1 MSEFLYQAFI
11 YLCAAV
17 VLVPLAQRLQ
27 LGSVMGYLLA
37 GILIGPALGL
47 VGAETQALQHY
58 AEFGVVMML
67 FLVGLELEPKALWSM
82 RSRLLGLGG
91 LQVLATTVLVAG
103 GAWLLGLAW
112 QSAVAVGLIFSLS
125 STAIVLQSLK
135 EKGLFKSPGGQS
147 GFAILLFQD
156 IAFIPMLAFIPL
168 LAIPELMN
176 VAAAN
181 NADGHHG
188 LSLVEGLQGWQ
199 VVVVNVAA
207 ICAVV
212 GGGHFLAR
220 PLFGFIAKVRLRE
233 VFTAAAL
240 LLVVAI
246 ALLMTLVGLSPALGA
261 FLAGVV
267 LANSEF
273 RHELE
278 GNIEPFKGLF
288 MGLFFIT
295 VGAGVNFTLLVAE
308 FSNILTLTLALV
320 LLKALV
326 LLVLAHLFRLRA
338 ADRWLLALGL
348 AQAGEFGFVLLAFA
362 VQSSV
367 LSQQLAD
374 NLLLVVA
381 LSMLLTPLL
390 FIVLERLLLPR
401 ANARSNAREADAIT
415 DVGTVIIAGHG
426 RFGQVVNRILL
437 ASGYQTVVL
446 DYRAELIDG
455 LRKFGARVFYGDA
468 TRPELLHASGLDQ
481 AQVFVVAIDDPERA
495 IELVRYVSREA
506 PNIHIVARA
515 LDRQHVYKLYQAGAR
530 SIVREVF
537 DSSLRAGRYCL
548 EALGMEEGEADRIT
562 RSFYKHD
569 RAMLRQLASVWDPEI
584 SPFDNKKYIELARL
598 LNAELNDLI
607 AQDRSQLEDAEAKP
621 STAD

>member
-1 MSEFLYQAFI
+1 
-11 YLCAAV
+11 
-17 VLVPLAQRLQ
+17 
-27 LGSVMGYLLA
+27 
-37 GILIGPALGL
+37 
-47 VGAETQALQHY
+47 
-58 AEFGVVMML
+58 
-67 FLVGLELEPKALWSM
+67 
-82 RSRLLGLGG
+82 
-91 LQVLATTVLVAG
+91 
-103 GAWLLGLAW
+103 
-112 QSAVAVGLIFSLS
+112 
-125 STAIVLQSLK
+125 
-135 EKGLFKSPGGQS
+135 
-147 GFAILLFQD
+147 
-156 IAFIPMLAFIPL
+156 
-168 LAIPELMN
+168 MN
-176 VAAAN
+176 VAAI
-181 NADGHHG
+181 G
-188 LSLVEGLQGWQ
+188 
-199 VVVVNVAA
+199 
-207 ICAVV
+207 AVV

-308 FSNILTLTLALV
+308 FANILALTLALV
-320 LLKALV
+320 ALKALV
-326 LLVLAHLFRLRA
+326 LLVLAHLFRLRV

-367 LSQQLAD
+367 LSSQVAD

-390 FIVLERLLLPR
+390 FIALERLLLPR
-401 ANARSNAREADAIT
+401 ATAQSNSREADAIT
-415 DVGTVIIAGHG
+415 DTGTVIIAGHG

-437 ASGYQTVVL
+437 ASGYKTVVL
-446 DYRAELIDG
+446 EYRAELIDG

-495 IELVRYVSREA
+495 LELVRYVSREA
-506 PNIHIVARA
+506 PNVHIVARA

-548 EALGMEEGEADRIT
+548 EALGLEEAEADKIT

-569 RAMLRQLASVWDPEI
+569 RAMLRQLAAVWDPEL

-598 LNAELNDLI
+598 LNAELNGLI
-607 AQDRSQLEDAEAKP
+607 AQDRER
-621 STAD
+621 ADDDVKNT

>member
-103 GAWLLGLAW
+103 GAWLLGWAW
-112 QSAVAVGLIFSLS
+112 QSAIAVGLIFSLS

-147 GFAILLFQD
+147 SFAILLFQD

-168 LAIPELMN
+168 LALPELMN
-176 VAAAN
+176 SAASDTA
-181 NADGHHG
+181 GHHG
-188 LSLVEGLQGWQ
+188 LSLVEGWQGWQ
-199 VVVVNVAA
+199 VVLVNVAA
-207 ICAVV
+207 IAAVV

-308 FSNILTLTLALV
+308 FTNILALTLALV
-320 LLKALV
+320 ALKALV

-367 LSQQLAD
+367 LSPQVAD

-390 FIVLERLLLPR
+390 FIALERWLLPR
-401 ANARSNAREADAIT
+401 ATAQSNTREADTIT
-415 DVGTVIIAGHG
+415 DTGTVIIAGHG

-446 DYRAELIDG
+446 EYRAELIDG

-468 TRPELLHASGLDQ
+468 TRPELLHASGLHQ

-495 IELVRYVSREA
+495 LELVRYVSREA
-506 PNIHIVARA
+506 PNVHIVARA

-548 EALGMEEGEADRIT
+548 EALGVEETEADKIT

-569 RAMLRQLASVWDPEI
+569 RAMLRQLAAVWDPEL
-584 SPFDNKKYIELARL
+584 SPFDNKKYIELARV
-598 LNAELNDLI
+598 LNAELSGLI
-607 AQDRSQLEDAEAKP
+607 AQDRERIDDNVKD
-621 STAD
+621 T

>member
-27 LGSVMGYLLA
+27 LGSVLGYLLA

-112 QSAVAVGLIFSLS
+112 QSAIAVGLIFSLS

-147 GFAILLFQD
+147 SFAILLFQD

-168 LAIPELMN
+168 LALPELMN
-176 VAAAN
+176 SVASDAT
-181 NADGHHG
+181 GHHG
-188 LSLVEGLQGWQ
+188 LSLVEGWQGWQ
-199 VVVVNVAA
+199 VVLVNVAA
-207 ICAVV
+207 IGAVV

-308 FSNILTLTLALV
+308 FANILALTLALV
-320 LLKALV
+320 ALKALV
-326 LLVLAHLFRLRA
+326 LLVLAYLFRLRA

-367 LSQQLAD
+367 LSSQVAD

-390 FIVLERLLLPR
+390 FIALERLLLPR
-401 ANARSNAREADAIT
+401 ATAQSNSREADAIT
-415 DVGTVIIAGHG
+415 DTGTVIIAGHG

-437 ASGYQTVVL
+437 ASGYKTVVL
-446 DYRAELIDG
+446 EYRAELIDG

-495 IELVRYVSREA
+495 LELVRYVSREA
-506 PNIHIVARA
+506 PNVHIVARA

-548 EALGMEEGEADRIT
+548 EALGVEETEADKIT

-569 RAMLRQLASVWDPEI
+569 RAMLRQLAAVWDPEL

-598 LNAELNDLI
+598 LNAELSGLI
-607 AQDRSQLEDAEAKP
+607 AQDRERIDDNVKD
-621 STAD
+621 T

>member
-112 QSAVAVGLIFSLS
+112 QSAIAVGLIFSLS

-147 GFAILLFQD
+147 SFAILLFQD

-168 LAIPELMN
+168 LALPELMN
-176 VAAAN
+176 SVASDAT
-181 NADGHHG
+181 GHHG

-199 VVVVNVAA
+199 VVLVNVAA
-207 ICAVV
+207 IGAVV

-308 FSNILTLTLALV
+308 FANILALTLALV
-320 LLKALV
+320 ALKALV
-326 LLVLAHLFRLRA
+326 LLVLAHLFRLRV

-367 LSQQLAD
+367 LSSQVAD

-390 FIVLERLLLPR
+390 FIALERLLLPR
-401 ANARSNAREADAIT
+401 ATAQSNSREADAIT
-415 DVGTVIIAGHG
+415 DTGTVIIAGHG

-437 ASGYQTVVL
+437 ASGYKTVVL
-446 DYRAELIDG
+446 EYRAELIDG

-495 IELVRYVSREA
+495 LELVRYVSREA
-506 PNIHIVARA
+506 PNVHIVARA

-548 EALGMEEGEADRIT
+548 EALGVEETEADKIT

-569 RAMLRQLASVWDPEI
+569 RAMLRQLAAVWDPEL
-584 SPFDNKKYIELARL
+584 SPFDNKKYIELARV
-598 LNAELNDLI
+598 LNAELSGLI
-607 AQDRSQLEDAEAKP
+607 AQDRERIDDNVKD
-621 STAD
+621 T

>member
-112 QSAVAVGLIFSLS
+112 QSAIAVGLIFSLS

-147 GFAILLFQD
+147 SFAILLFQD

-168 LAIPELMN
+168 LALPELMN
-176 VAAAN
+176 SVASDAT
-181 NADGHHG
+181 GHHG
-188 LSLVEGLQGWQ
+188 LSLVEGWQGWQ
-199 VVVVNVAA
+199 VVLVNVAA
-207 ICAVV
+207 IGAVV

-308 FSNILTLTLALV
+308 FANILALTLALV
-320 LLKALV
+320 ALKALV
-326 LLVLAHLFRLRA
+326 LLVLAHLFRLRV

-367 LSQQLAD
+367 LSSQVAD

-390 FIVLERLLLPR
+390 FIALERLLLPR
-401 ANARSNAREADAIT
+401 ATAQSNSREADAIT
-415 DVGTVIIAGHG
+415 DTGTVIIAGHG

-437 ASGYQTVVL
+437 ASGYKTVVL
-446 DYRAELIDG
+446 EYRAELIDG

-468 TRPELLHASGLDQ
+468 TRPELLHASGLHQ

-495 IELVRYVSREA
+495 LELVRYVSREA
-506 PNIHIVARA
+506 PNVHIVARA

-548 EALGMEEGEADRIT
+548 EALGVEETEADKIT

-569 RAMLRQLASVWDPEI
+569 RAMLRQLAAVWDPEL
-584 SPFDNKKYIELARL
+584 SPFDNKKYIELARV
-598 LNAELNDLI
+598 LNAELSGLI
-607 AQDRSQLEDAEAKP
+607 AQDRERIDDNVKD
-621 STAD
+621 T

>member
-27 LGSVMGYLLA
+27 LGSVLGYLLA

-112 QSAVAVGLIFSLS
+112 QSAIAVGLIFSLS

-147 GFAILLFQD
+147 SFAILLFQD

-168 LAIPELMN
+168 LALPELMN
-176 VAAAN
+176 SVASDAT
-181 NADGHHG
+181 GHHG
-188 LSLVEGLQGWQ
+188 LSLVEGWQGWQ
-199 VVVVNVAA
+199 VVLVNVAA
-207 ICAVV
+207 IGAVV

-308 FSNILTLTLALV
+308 FANILALTLALV
-320 LLKALV
+320 ALKALV
-326 LLVLAHLFRLRA
+326 LLVLAHLFRLRV

-367 LSQQLAD
+367 LSSQVAD

-390 FIVLERLLLPR
+390 FIALERLLLPR
-401 ANARSNAREADAIT
+401 ATAQSNSREADAIT
-415 DVGTVIIAGHG
+415 DTGTVIIAGHG

-437 ASGYQTVVL
+437 ASGYKTVVL
-446 DYRAELIDG
+446 EYRAELIDG

-495 IELVRYVSREA
+495 LELVRYVSREA
-506 PNIHIVARA
+506 PNVHIVARA

-548 EALGMEEGEADRIT
+548 EALGVEETEADKIT

-569 RAMLRQLASVWDPEI
+569 RAMLRQLAAVWDPEL
-584 SPFDNKKYIELARL
+584 SPFDNKKYIELARV
-598 LNAELNDLI
+598 LNAELSGLI
-607 AQDRSQLEDAEAKP
+607 AQDRERIDDNVKD
-621 STAD
+621 T

>member
-112 QSAVAVGLIFSLS
+112 QSAIAVGLIFSLS

-147 GFAILLFQD
+147 SFAILLFQD

-168 LAIPELMN
+168 LALPELMN
-176 VAAAN
+176 SAASDAT
-181 NADGHHG
+181 GHHG

-199 VVVVNVAA
+199 VVLVNVAA
-207 ICAVV
+207 IGAVV

-308 FSNILTLTLALV
+308 FANILALTLALV
-320 LLKALV
+320 ALKALV
-326 LLVLAHLFRLRA
+326 LLVLAHLFRLRV

-367 LSQQLAD
+367 LSSQVAD

-390 FIVLERLLLPR
+390 FIALERLLLPR
-401 ANARSNAREADAIT
+401 ATAQSNSREADAIT
-415 DVGTVIIAGHG
+415 DTGTVIIAGHG

-437 ASGYQTVVL
+437 ASGYKTVVL
-446 DYRAELIDG
+446 EYRAELIDG

-495 IELVRYVSREA
+495 LELVRYVSREA
-506 PNIHIVARA
+506 PNVHIVARA

-548 EALGMEEGEADRIT
+548 EALGVEETEADKIT

-569 RAMLRQLASVWDPEI
+569 RAMLRQLAAVWDPEL
-584 SPFDNKKYIELARL
+584 SPFDNKKYIELARV
-598 LNAELNDLI
+598 LNAELSGLI
-607 AQDRSQLEDAEAKP
+607 AQDRERIDDNVKD
-621 STAD
+621 T

>member
-112 QSAVAVGLIFSLS
+112 QSAIAVGLIFSLS

-147 GFAILLFQD
+147 SFAILLFQD

-168 LAIPELMN
+168 LALPELMN
-176 VAAAN
+176 SVASDAT
-181 NADGHHG
+181 GHHG
-188 LSLVEGLQGWQ
+188 LSLVEGWQGWQ
-199 VVVVNVAA
+199 VVLVNVAA
-207 ICAVV
+207 IGAVV

-308 FSNILTLTLALV
+308 FANILALTLALV
-320 LLKALV
+320 ALKALV
-326 LLVLAHLFRLRA
+326 LLVLAHLFRLRV

-367 LSQQLAD
+367 LSSQVAD

-390 FIVLERLLLPR
+390 FIALERLLLPR
-401 ANARSNAREADAIT
+401 ATAQSNSREADAIT
-415 DVGTVIIAGHG
+415 DTGTVIIAGHG

-437 ASGYQTVVL
+437 ASGYKTVVL
-446 DYRAELIDG
+446 EYRAELIDG

-495 IELVRYVSREA
+495 LELVRYVSREA
-506 PNIHIVARA
+506 PNVHIVARA

-548 EALGMEEGEADRIT
+548 EALGVEETEADKIT

-569 RAMLRQLASVWDPEI
+569 RAMLRQLAAVWDPEL
-584 SPFDNKKYIELARL
+584 SPFDNKKYIELARV
-598 LNAELNDLI
+598 LNAELSGLI
-607 AQDRSQLEDAEAKP
+607 AQDRERIDDNVKD
-621 STAD
+621 T

>member
-103 GAWLLGLAW
+103 SAWLLGLAW
-112 QSAVAVGLIFSLS
+112 QSAIAVGLIFSLS

-147 GFAILLFQD
+147 SFAILLFQD

-168 LAIPELMN
+168 LALPELMN
-176 VAAAN
+176 SAASDAT
-181 NADGHHG
+181 GHHG

-199 VVVVNVAA
+199 VVLVNVAA
-207 ICAVV
+207 IGAVV

-278 GNIEPFKGLF
+278 GNIEPFKGLL

-295 VGAGVNFTLLVAE
+295 VGAGVNFALLVAE
-308 FSNILTLTLALV
+308 FANILALTLALV
-320 LLKALV
+320 ALKALV
-326 LLVLAHLFRLRA
+326 LLVLAHLFRLRT

-367 LSQQLAD
+367 LSSQVAD

-390 FIVLERLLLPR
+390 FIALERWLLPR
-401 ANARSNAREADAIT
+401 ATAQSNSREADTIT
-415 DVGTVIIAGHG
+415 DTGTVIIAGHG

-446 DYRAELIDG
+446 EYRAELIDG

-495 IELVRYVSREA
+495 LELVRYVSREA
-506 PNIHIVARA
+506 PNVHIVARA

-548 EALGMEEGEADRIT
+548 EALGVEEAEADKIT

-569 RAMLRQLASVWDPEI
+569 RAMLRQLAAVWDPEL

-598 LNAELNDLI
+598 LNAELNGLI
-607 AQDRSQLEDAEAKP
+607 AQDRER
-621 STAD
+621 ADDDVKNT

>member
-112 QSAVAVGLIFSLS
+112 QSAIAVGLIFSLS

-147 GFAILLFQD
+147 SFAILLFQD

-168 LAIPELMN
+168 LALPELMN
-176 VAAAN
+176 SVASDAT
-181 NADGHHG
+181 GHHG
-188 LSLVEGLQGWQ
+188 LSLVEGWQGWQ
-199 VVVVNVAA
+199 VVLVNVAA
-207 ICAVV
+207 IGAVV

-308 FSNILTLTLALV
+308 FANILALTLALV
-320 LLKALV
+320 ALKALV
-326 LLVLAHLFRLRA
+326 LLVLAHLFRLRV

-367 LSQQLAD
+367 LSSQVAD

-390 FIVLERLLLPR
+390 FIALERLLLPR
-401 ANARSNAREADAIT
+401 ATAQSNSREADAIT
-415 DVGTVIIAGHG
+415 DTGTVIIAGHG

-437 ASGYQTVVL
+437 ASGYKTVVL
-446 DYRAELIDG
+446 EYRAELIDG

-495 IELVRYVSREA
+495 LELVRYVSREA
-506 PNIHIVARA
+506 PNVHIVARA

-548 EALGMEEGEADRIT
+548 EALGVEETEADKIT

-569 RAMLRQLASVWDPEI
+569 RAMLRQLAAVWDPEL
-584 SPFDNKKYIELARL
+584 SPFDNKKYIELARV
-598 LNAELNDLI
+598 LNAELSGLI
-607 AQDRSQLEDAEAKP
+607 AQDRER
-621 STAD
+621 ADDDVKNT